1 MEEISTVVGEKE
13 HPSWDDL
20 QKMTLVR
27 NCAKE
32 AMRIYSA
39 GGILARTVPDDTQ
52 LLGYEVPGRVS
63 FDVLDKLA
71 HAGSSSMQKE
81 NLLLPHLQPCC
92 KDKMTRSCKDDIIRK
107 SHWSVSLLS
116 NLLPDKGTSNSL

>member
-63 FDVLDKLA
+63 FDVLL
-71 HAGSSSMQKE
+71 MQGP
-81 NLLLPHLQPCC
+81 LVC
-92 KDKMTRSCKDDIIRK
+92 RRK
-107 SHWSVSLLS
+107 ICFCHIYSPVART
-116 NLLPDKGTSNSL
+116 K